1 MKYTIIIEKT
11 ENNYTTFCPDVPGR
25 VAMGKT
31 EEETEERMK
40 EALKFHMEGLR
51 EINMKIPQ
59 GKAVVSEIEVGI

>member
-1 MKYTIIIEKT
+1 M
-11 ENNYTTFCPDVPGR
+11 C